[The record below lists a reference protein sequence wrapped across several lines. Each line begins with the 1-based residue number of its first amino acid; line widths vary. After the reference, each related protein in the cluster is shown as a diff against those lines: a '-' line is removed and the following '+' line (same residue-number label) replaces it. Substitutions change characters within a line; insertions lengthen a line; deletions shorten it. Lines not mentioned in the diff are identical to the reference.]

1 LSITV
6 ELRLKWLVASA
17 ACVALIALSNQNLS
31 SYVIVSRDQAILLA
45 QCPKRFSQLV
55 VNRVLLFNR
64 SLLYCFSIGSNVPS
78 QSNKVPG
85 QPPVSS
91 DSTSSVNWRFRKR
104 GNSGGSMLLLRTRVS
119 RAQSSARRCENIYA
133 YGDLITIALYYT
145 ECTRFQHQH

>member
-1 LSITV
+1 LA
-6 ELRLKWLVASA
+6 ASA
-17 ACVALIALSNQNLS
+17 ACVALIALSNQNLPS
-31 SYVIVSRDQAILLA
+31 NVIVSHDQGFFLPNAQRNSLNLLLIA
-45 QCPKRFSQLV
+45 CFYSIAPLLHCFPSVLMYPRSQI
-55 VNRVLLFNR
+55 
-64 SLLYCFSIGSNVPS
+64 S
-78 QSNKVPG
+78 G